1 MTTQARIITL
11 TLNPALDITQVHT
24 GVQLG
29 AMNRAE
35 SAFIEASG
43 KGINVAQA
51 AAKLG
56 VPSVAIAPLG
66 DVVGQAISSMLMEP
80 NLELVKIPIVGASR
94 CNFKLLDGSRMT
106 EFNAAGPNLDLLE
119 WQTLEMTLLKRVQT
133 DSVVVL
139 AGSLP
144 RGIQSNVYAD
154 LTRKIQLRG
163 ARAVVDA
170 EGSSLELALKANPWL
185 VKPNR
190 VEAEMLLGNKIQDLS
205 DAIAA
210 ARKIQALGAQNVLLS
225 LGGEGAI
232 MLTKYSCF
240 QASPPRVQAKNTIG
254 CGDALLAGAIVGI
267 TQNMDWTESLRY
279 GTAVALARALMLS
292 PSFPTAAVA
301 KRRIGEVQII
311 SNIK

>member
-1 MTTQARIITL
+1 MTTQARIISL
-11 TLNPALDITQVHT
+11 TLNPALDITQVHSD
-24 GVQLG
+24 VKLG
-29 AMNRAE
+29 AMNRAQ

-56 VPSVAIAPLG
+56 IPSLAIAPLG
-66 DVVGQAISSMLMEP
+66 DVIGQAIGSLLAEP
-80 NLELVKIPIVGASR
+80 NLELVRIAIAGASR
-94 CNFKLLDGSRMT
+94 CNFKLIDGAQMT
-106 EFNAAGPNLDLLE
+106 EFNAAGPALDLME
-119 WQTLEMTLLKRVQT
+119 WQTLETTLLKRIQP

-144 RGIQSNVYAD
+144 RGVQSNVYAE
-154 LTRKIQLRG
+154 LTRKVQLRG

-170 EGSSLELALKANPWL
+170 EGSALELALRANPWL

-190 VEAEMLLGNKIQDLS
+190 VEAEMLLGTKIQDLS
-205 DAIAA
+205 DAVAA
-210 ARKIQALGAQNVLLS
+210 ARKIQTLGAQNVLLS
-225 LGGEGAI
+225 LGGEGSI

-240 QASPPRVQAKNTIG
+240 HASPPRVQVKNTVG
-254 CGDALLAGAIVGI
+254 CGDALLAGTIVGI
-267 TQNMDWTESLRY
+267 IQNMDWTESLRY

-301 KRRIGEVQII
+301 KRRIAEVQIT
-311 SNIK
+311 SNV

>member
-1 MTTQARIITL
+1 MTQARIITL

-24 GVQLG
+24 GVTLG
-29 AMNRAE
+29 GMNRAQ

-56 VPSVAIAPLG
+56 ISSIAIAPLG
-66 DVVGQAISSMLMEP
+66 DVVGQAISSLLVDT
-80 NLELVKIPIVGASR
+80 NFELVKIPIAGSSR
-94 CNFKLLDGSRMT
+94 CNFKLVDGAQVT
-106 EFNAAGPNLDLLE
+106 EFNASGPTLDLLE
-119 WQTLEMTLLKRVQT
+119 WQTLETTLLKRILPN
-133 DSVVVL
+133 SVVVL

-144 RGIQSNVYAD
+144 RGIQSTVYAD

-163 ARAVVDA
+163 AKVVVDA
-170 EGSSLELALKANPWL
+170 EGSALELALRAEPWL

-190 VEAEMLLGNKIQDLS
+190 VEAEMLLGTKIQDLS
-205 DAIAA
+205 DAVAA

-240 QASPPRVQAKNTIG
+240 QASPPRVQVKNTVG
-254 CGDALLAGAIVGI
+254 CGDALLAGTIVGI

-292 PSFPTAAVA
+292 PSFPTAVVA
-301 KRRIGEVQII
+301 RRRLNEVQIT
-311 SNIK
+311 SNV

>member
-11 TLNPALDITQVHT
+11 TLNPALDITQVHS
-24 GVQLG
+24 GVKLG
-29 AMNRAE
+29 AMNRAQ

-56 VPSVAIAPLG
+56 TQSVAIAPLG
-66 DVVGQAISSMLMEP
+66 DVVGQAISSLLSDT
-80 NLELVKIPIVGASR
+80 NFELVKIPIAGASR
-94 CNFKLLDGSRMT
+94 CNFKLLDGSQVT
-106 EFNAAGPNLDLLE
+106 EFNASGPNLDLLE
-119 WQTLEMTLLKRVQT
+119 WQTLETTLLRRVQN

-144 RGIQSNVYAD
+144 RGIQSTVYAD
-154 LTRKIQLRG
+154 LARKIQLRG
-163 ARAVVDA
+163 ARVVVDA
-170 EGSSLELALKANPWL
+170 EGSAFELALKTEPWL

-190 VEAEMLLGNKIQDLS
+190 VEAEMLLGTKIQDLS
-205 DAIAA
+205 DAVAA
-210 ARKIQALGAQNVLLS
+210 ARRIQALGAQNVLLS

-240 QASPPRVQAKNTIG
+240 QASPPRVQVKNTIG
-254 CGDALLAGAIVGI
+254 CGDALLAGTIVGI

-301 KRRIGEVQII
+301 KRRIAEIQIT
-311 SNIK
+311 SNV

>member
-1 MTTQARIITL
+1 MTQARIITL

-24 GVQLG
+24 GVTLG
-29 AMNRAE
+29 AMNRAQ

-56 VPSVAIAPLG
+56 VSSIAVAPLG
-66 DVVGQAISSMLMEP
+66 DVIGQAISSLLTES
-80 NLELVKIPIVGASR
+80 NFELVKIPIAGTSR
-94 CNFKLLDGSRMT
+94 CNFKLLDGSQIT
-106 EFNAAGPNLDLLE
+106 EFNASGPSLDLIE
-119 WQTLEMTLLKRVQT
+119 WQTLETTLLKRVQN

-144 RGIQSNVYAD
+144 RGIQSTVYAD
-154 LTRKIQLRG
+154 LARKIQLRG
-163 ARAVVDA
+163 AKVVVDA
-170 EGSSLELALKANPWL
+170 EGSALELALKAEPWL

-190 VEAEMLLGNKIQDLS
+190 IEAEMLLGTKIQDLS
-205 DAIAA
+205 DAVAA

-225 LGGEGAI
+225 LGGEGSI

-240 QASPPRVQAKNTIG
+240 QASPPRVQVKNTVG
-254 CGDALLAGAIVGI
+254 CGDALLAGTIVGI
-267 TQNMDWTESLRY
+267 TQNLDWTESLRY

-292 PSFPTAAVA
+292 PSFPTAVIA
-301 KRRIGEVQII
+301 KRRLNEVQIT
-311 SNIK
+311 SNV